1 MIEVRG
7 ITLPVISLRIDRRG
21 KSLKEIKEELSK
33 KLSGKLF
40 EGGYFVISNSEDFSP
55 EELEEIEDFL
65 TNRSLKSLKQIPSRE
80 KSKRKVSPDRL
91 LVVDKSLRSGQ
102 RVEHGGDILILGDV
116 NKDAEIVATGNI
128 IVMGTL
134 RGVAI
139 AGALGDEA
147 SVVVALRMEPQQI
160 RIGRRLAITD
170 EEERESPGYP
180 EVARVEEG
188 NIVLE
193 KV

>member
-7 ITLPVISLRIDRRG
+7 ITLPVISLRIEKEG
-21 KSLKEIKEELSK
+21 KSLEDLKAEISQR
-33 KLSGKLF
+33 LSGKLF
-40 EGGYFVISNSEDFSP
+40 EGGYFLISNPQDFSQQ
-55 EELEEIEDFL
+55 ELDELEEFL
-65 TNRSLKSLKQIPSRE
+65 SSKSLRSIKQIPAKRE
-80 KSKRKVSPDRL
+80 ESTPTSERL
-91 LVVDKSLRSGQ
+91 KVVDKSLRSGQ

-116 NKDAEIVATGNI
+116 NKDAEVVATGNI

-147 SVVVALRMEPQQI
+147 AVVVALRMEPQQI
-160 RIGRRLAITD
+160 RIGKKLAISD
-170 EEERESPGYP
+170 DSERESPGYP
-180 EVARVEEG
+180 EVAKVEEG
-188 NIVLE
+188 TIVLE

>member
-7 ITLPVISLRIDRRG
+7 ITLPVISLKIDKGG
-21 KSLKEIKEELSK
+21 KDIGLLKEEISK
-33 KLSGKLF
+33 RLSGKLF
-40 EGGYFVISNSEDFSP
+40 EGGYFLISNPQDFTP
-55 EELEEIEDFL
+55 EELEELESFL
-65 TNRSLKSLKQIPSRE
+65 TENSLTSIKHIPHRGKETIS
-80 KSKRKVSPDRL
+80 SDRL

-116 NKDAEIVATGNI
+116 NKDAEVVATGNI
-128 IVMGTL
+128 IIMGTL

-160 RIGRRLAITD
+160 RIGKKLAISD
-170 EEERESPGYP
+170 DSERESPGYP
-180 EVARVEEG
+180 EVARVEDG
-188 NIVLE
+188 VIVLE